1 MREVSSLVAEGVWVV
16 LAAGLAIAIP
26 GIVSAMGVGMA
37 GVAAAAVASED
48 PKKAYKAFV
57 FEVLPGTQG
66 IYGFVAGFLIII
78 GAGLTTGAALKPELA
93 GTAGIGLAVL
103 AAAVPAILQGF
114 TAYYQGK
121 VATAGI
127 AAIAKRPEVFAPGL
141 MYTVMV
147 ELYAILGLLATIL
160 MLTFIGAL

>member
-1 MREVSSLVAEGVWVV
+1 MVAEAVWVA

-26 GIVSAMGVGMA
+26 GIISGMGVGIA

-78 GAGLTTGAALKPELA
+78 GAGLSIDPVTGAAVVKTGL
-93 GTAGIGLAVL
+93 IGMAVL

-114 TAYYQGK
+114 TAYPQGM
-121 VATAGI
+121 VASASI
-127 AAIAKRPEVFAPGL
+127 AAFAKRPEVFAPGL
-141 MYTVMV
+141 IYTVMV

-160 MLTFIGAL
+160 MLSFIGAL

>member
-1 MREVSSLVAEGVWVV
+1 MRNLVAEGVWVA

-26 GIVSAMGVGMA
+26 GIISGLGVGIA

-78 GAGLTTGAALKPELA
+78 GAGLSAGAEVTVPV
-93 GTAGIGLAVL
+93 GLAVL

-114 TAYYQGK
+114 TAYPQGL
-121 VATAGI
+121 VASASITAF
-127 AAIAKRPEVFAPGL
+127 AKRPEVFAPGL

>member
-1 MREVSSLVAEGVWVV
+1 MVPEGVWVA

-26 GIVSAMGVGMA
+26 GMMSAMGVGVA

-66 IYGFVAGFLIII
+66 IYGFVAGFLILI
-78 GAGLTTGAALKPELA
+78 GTGITTGAVVLA
-93 GTAGIGLAVL
+93 GIVGLAVL

-114 TAYYQGK
+114 TAYPQGL
-121 VATAGI
+121 VASASI
-127 AAIAKRPEVFAPGL
+127 AAFAKRPEVFAPGL